1 MQASIAHN
9 ISHNKV
15 RDMTKELMYNWNN
28 DGNQPPSET
37 QKNSPFY
44 QELHDYEQSEDK
56 KITKETNP
64 DTFDSLQLLRTTMLK
79 NSAQDN
85 TILKDSLSKL
95 NTLITDKSFTSNLA
109 NYLSSTS
116 QHDETPKNS
125 LLLALHAPNR
135 TQSNPE
141 AKQALLLLLKL
152 FSTQYEN
159 YNNPNNTI
167 DTKAF
172 QQTIDQLA
180 SGTSFDVV
188 NIDHIASTNP
198 AVEKIYTTYNKN
210 NEIQHIEDDLNN
222 AYE

>member
-28 DGNQPPSET
+28 DGNQPPNET

-44 QELHDYEQSEDK
+44 QELHNYEQSEDK

-85 TILKDSLSKL
+85 IILKDSLSKL

-125 LLLALHAPNR
+125 LLLALHTPNR
-135 TQSNPE
+135 TQNNPE
-141 AKQALLLLLKL
+141 AKQALSLLLKL